1 MRERKGRLTLFGEVS
16 AQTPNAAET
25 AASAG
30 KAASAEKDASA
41 ETAGKEPNAAEKDV
55 QPEAAA
61 AKHPAAAKDPAAAQE
76 PAGDPERPSPKGTAG
91 EKPGENW
98 ERGEEEA
105 RRLRR
110 EVENRLQESRALQ
123 REYPGFSLR
132 REMQSPDF
140 ARLIAGGVS
149 MRRAF
154 ETVHFSEIL
163 FGAMQRAAKES
174 QIRALEEIR
183 QRGMRPAENGLSPRG
198 GTAVKK
204 SAGEFTRE
212 ERQSLIRRLE
222 RGEKVAL

>member
-25 AASAG
+25 AAAAETTPAAETAASAG
-30 KAASAEKDASA
+30 KAAS
-41 ETAGKEPNAAEKDV
+41 AEKDV

-61 AKHPAAAKDPAAAQE
+61 AKDPAAQEPAAAKEPAAAQE
-76 PAGDPERPSPKGTAG
+76 PAG

>member
-25 AASAG
+25 AAAAETTASAG
-30 KAASAEKDASA
+30 KAAS
-41 ETAGKEPNAAEKDV
+41 AEKDV

-61 AKHPAAAKDPAAAQE
+61 AKQPAAAKE
-76 PAGDPERPSPKGTAG
+76 PAG

-183 QRGMRPAENGLSPRG
+183 QRGMRPAENGISPRG

>member
-25 AASAG
+25 DAAAGTTAAAGTAASAG
-30 KAASAEKDASA
+30 KAA
-41 ETAGKEPNAAEKDV
+41 AAEKDV

-61 AKHPAAAKDPAAAQE
+61 AKQPAAAQE
-76 PAGDPERPSPKGTAG
+76 PVAQEPAG

>member
-16 AQTPNAAET
+16 AQTPNATETAAAAGKATSAET
-25 AASAG
+25 TASAG
-30 KAASAEKDASA
+30 KAASAEKA
-41 ETAGKEPNAAEKDV
+41 V

-61 AKHPAAAKDPAAAQE
+61 AKQPAAAKDPAAAQE
-76 PAGDPERPSPKGTAG
+76 PAG

-105 RRLRR
+105 IRLRR

>member
-16 AQTPNAAET
+16 AQTPNSAET
-25 AASAG
+25 T
-30 KAASAEKDASA
+30 ASA
-41 ETAGKEPNAAEKDV
+41 ETTPAAEKAASAEKDV

-61 AKHPAAAKDPAAAQE
+61 AKQPAAAQDPAAAQE
-76 PAGDPERPSPKGTAG
+76 PAR

-98 ERGEEEA
+98 EQGEEEA

>member
-1 MRERKGRLTLFGEVS
+1 MRERKGRLTLFGEASVE
-16 AQTPNAAET
+16 TTTTET
-25 AASAG
+25 AAEAPAATGADAAAG
-30 KAASAEKDASA
+30 A
-41 ETAGKEPNAAEKDV
+41 AGKEPNAAEKDV

-61 AKHPAAAKDPAAAQE
+61 AKHPAAAKE
-76 PAGDPERPSPKGTAG
+76 PAG

-110 EVENRLQESRALQ
+110 EVENRLQESRALK

-174 QIRALEEIR
+174 QMRALEEIR

>member
-1 MRERKGRLTLFGEVS
+1 MRERKGRLTLFGEVF
-16 AQTPNAAET
+16 AQTPNATET
-25 AASAG
+25 DAAAG
-30 KAASAEKDASA
+30 KAASAETDAA
-41 ETAGKEPNAAEKDV
+41 AGTAASAEKDV

-61 AKHPAAAKDPAAAQE
+61 AKQPAAAKEPAAAQE
-76 PAGDPERPSPKGTAG
+76 PVG

-183 QRGMRPAENGLSPRG
+183 QRGMRPAENGISPRG

>member
-1 MRERKGRLTLFGEVS
+1 MRERRGRLTLFGETN
-16 AQTPNAAET
+16 AAAET
-25 AASAG
+25 NAAV
-30 KAASAEKDASA
+30 
-41 ETAGKEPNAAEKDV
+41 ETAGEGPATEETAAEEPNAAGKDV
-55 QPEAAA
+55 QPEPVSAQ
-61 AKHPAAAKDPAAAQE
+61 DPAAAQE
-76 PAGDPERPSPKGTAG
+76 PAG

-163 FGAMQRAAKES
+163 FGAMQRAAREA
-174 QIRALEEIR
+174 QMRALEEIR

>member
-16 AQTPNAAET
+16 AQTPNATET
-25 AASAG
+25 AASAETT
-30 KAASAEKDASA
+30 AS
-41 ETAGKEPNAAEKDV
+41 AEKDV

-61 AKHPAAAKDPAAAQE
+61 AKQPAAAQE
-76 PAGDPERPSPKGTAG
+76 PAAAKEPAAQEPAG

-110 EVENRLQESRALQ
+110 EVENRMQESRALQ

-163 FGAMQRAAKES
+163 FGAMQRAAREA
-174 QIRALEEIR
+174 QMRALEEIR

>member
-25 AASAG
+25 DAAAG
-30 KAASAEKDASA
+30 KAAAA
-41 ETAGKEPNAAEKDV
+41 ETTAAAGKDTSAEKDV
-55 QPEAAA
+55 QPEPVSPQE
-61 AKHPAAAKDPAAAQE
+61 PAAQDPAAAQE
-76 PAGDPERPSPKGTAG
+76 PAG

>member
-1 MRERKGRLTLFGEVS
+1 MREKRGRLTLFGEAS
-16 AQTPNAAET
+16 AAAEAP
-25 AASAG
+25 AATGADAAAG
-30 KAASAEKDASA
+30 A
-41 ETAGKEPNAAEKDV
+41 AGKEPNAAEKDV
-55 QPEAAA
+55 QPE
-61 AKHPAAAKDPAAAQE
+61 PVSAQE
-76 PAGDPERPSPKGTAG
+76 PAPQEPNTAAESAAAAGSSAAAGSAG

-105 RRLRR
+105 IRLRR
-110 EVENRLQESRALQ
+110 EVENRLQESRDLQ

-163 FGAMQRAAKES
+163 FGAMQRAAQEA
-174 QIRALEEIR
+174 QMRALEEIR

-204 SAGEFTRE
+204 TAGEFTRE

>member
-1 MRERKGRLTLFGEVS
+1 MRERKGRLTLFGETN
-16 AQTPNAAET
+16 AAAET
-25 AASAG
+25 NAAV
-30 KAASAEKDASA
+30 
-41 ETAGKEPNAAEKDV
+41 ETAGEGPATEETAAEEPNAAGKDV
-55 QPEAAA
+55 QPE
-61 AKHPAAAKDPAAAQE
+61 PVSAQE
-76 PAGDPERPSPKGTAG
+76 PVAQEPAG

-105 RRLRR
+105 IRLRR

>member
-16 AQTPNAAET
+16 AQTPNATETT
-25 AASAG
+25 AA
-30 KAASAEKDASA
+30 A
-41 ETAGKEPNAAEKDV
+41 ETAGEGPATEETAAEEPNAAGKDV

-61 AKHPAAAKDPAAAQE
+61 AKQPAAAKDPAAAQE
-76 PAGDPERPSPKGTAG
+76 PAG

-163 FGAMQRAAKES
+163 FGAMQRAAREA
-174 QIRALEEIR
+174 QMRALEEIR

>member
-1 MRERKGRLTLFGEVS
+1 MRERKGRLTLFGETN
-16 AQTPNAAET
+16 AAAET
-25 AASAG
+25 NAAV
-30 KAASAEKDASA
+30 
-41 ETAGKEPNAAEKDV
+41 ETAGEGPATEETAAEEPNAAEKDV

-61 AKHPAAAKDPAAAQE
+61 AQDPAAKDPAAAQE
-76 PAGDPERPSPKGTAG
+76 PAG

-105 RRLRR
+105 IRLRR

-163 FGAMQRAAKES
+163 FGAMQRAAREA
-174 QIRALEEIR
+174 QMRALEEIR

>member
-25 AASAG
+25 DAAAGTAAS
-30 KAASAEKDASA
+30 
-41 ETAGKEPNAAEKDV
+41 AEKDV

-61 AKHPAAAKDPAAAQE
+61 AKQPAAAKEPAAAQE
-76 PAGDPERPSPKGTAG
+76 PVG

>member
-1 MRERKGRLTLFGEVS
+1 MRERRGRLTLFGETN
-16 AQTPNAAET
+16 AAAET
-25 AASAG
+25 NAAV
-30 KAASAEKDASA
+30 
-41 ETAGKEPNAAEKDV
+41 ETAGEGPATEETAAEEPNAAEKDV

-61 AKHPAAAKDPAAAQE
+61 AKQPAAAKDPAAAQE
-76 PAGDPERPSPKGTAG
+76 PAG

-110 EVENRLQESRALQ
+110 EVENRLQESRDLQ

>member
-16 AQTPNAAET
+16 AQTPNATET
-25 AASAG
+25 DAAAG
-30 KAASAEKDASA
+30 KAASAET
-41 ETAGKEPNAAEKDV
+41 TAATEKAV

-61 AKHPAAAKDPAAAQE
+61 AKQPAAAKDPAAAQE
-76 PAGDPERPSPKGTAG
+76 PAG

>member
-16 AQTPNAAET
+16 AQTPNATET
-25 AASAG
+25 TASAG
-30 KAASAEKDASA
+30 TAAAAEKDAS
-41 ETAGKEPNAAEKDV
+41 AEKDV

-61 AKHPAAAKDPAAAQE
+61 AKHPAAQEPAAAKE
-76 PAGDPERPSPKGTAG
+76 PAG

-163 FGAMQRAAKES
+163 FGAMQRAAREA
-174 QIRALEEIR
+174 QMRALEEIR

>member
-16 AQTPNAAET
+16 AQTPNATET
-25 AASAG
+25 AAS
-30 KAASAEKDASA
+30 
-41 ETAGKEPNAAEKDV
+41 AEKDV

-61 AKHPAAAKDPAAAQE
+61 AKQPAAAQE
-76 PAGDPERPSPKGTAG
+76 PAG

-110 EVENRLQESRALQ
+110 EVENRLQESRDLQ

>member
-25 AASAG
+25 TAAAG
-30 KAASAEKDASA
+30 KAASAEKD
-41 ETAGKEPNAAEKDV
+41 V
-55 QPEAAA
+55 QPEA
-61 AKHPAAAKDPAAAQE
+61 AAAQE
-76 PAGDPERPSPKGTAG
+76 PAGDPERPSPKETAG

-204 SAGEFTRE
+204 TAGEFTRE

>member
-16 AQTPNAAET
+16 AQTPNATET
-25 AASAG
+25 DAAAG
-30 KAASAEKDASA
+30 KAASAETTAAAGTAAS
-41 ETAGKEPNAAEKDV
+41 AEKDV

-61 AKHPAAAKDPAAAQE
+61 GEQPAPQEPNTAAESAAA
-76 PAGDPERPSPKGTAG
+76 AGSAG

>member
-16 AQTPNAAET
+16 AQTPNATETAAAAGTTAAAGT

-30 KAASAEKDASA
+30 TTAAAGTAAS
-41 ETAGKEPNAAEKDV
+41 AEKDV

-61 AKHPAAAKDPAAAQE
+61 GEQPAPQEPNTAAESAAA
-76 PAGDPERPSPKGTAG
+76 AGSAG

-174 QIRALEEIR
+174 QMRALEEIR

>member
-25 AASAG
+25 AASAETT
-30 KAASAEKDASA
+30 AAAGTATSA
-41 ETAGKEPNAAEKDV
+41 ETTAAAGRDV
-55 QPEAAA
+55 QPEPVSPQEPAAQD
-61 AKHPAAAKDPAAAQE
+61 PAAAKE
-76 PAGDPERPSPKGTAG
+76 PAG

>member
-16 AQTPNAAET
+16 AQTPNATETT
-25 AASAG
+25 AAAG
-30 KAASAEKDASA
+30 KAAS
-41 ETAGKEPNAAEKDV
+41 AEKDV

-61 AKHPAAAKDPAAAQE
+61 AKQPAAAQE
-76 PAGDPERPSPKGTAG
+76 PAG

-110 EVENRLQESRALQ
+110 EVENRLQESRDLQ

>member
-16 AQTPNAAET
+16 AQTPNATET
-25 AASAG
+25 D
-30 KAASAEKDASA
+30 ASAEKAAS
-41 ETAGKEPNAAEKDV
+41 AEKDV

-61 AKHPAAAKDPAAAQE
+61 AKHPAAAKDPAAAKEPAAQDPAAAQE
-76 PAGDPERPSPKGTAG
+76 PAG

>member
-25 AASAG
+25 AASAETT
-30 KAASAEKDASA
+30 AS
-41 ETAGKEPNAAEKDV
+41 AEKDV

-61 AKHPAAAKDPAAAQE
+61 AKHPAAAQE
-76 PAGDPERPSPKGTAG
+76 PAG

>member
-25 AASAG
+25 AA
-30 KAASAEKDASA
+30 AAEMAA
-41 ETAGKEPNAAEKDV
+41 AAEKDV

-61 AKHPAAAKDPAAAQE
+61 AKQPAAAQE
-76 PAGDPERPSPKGTAG
+76 PAAAKEPAAQEPAG

>member
-25 AASAG
+25 TAA
-30 KAASAEKDASA
+30 AEA
-41 ETAGKEPNAAEKDV
+41 AGKEPNAAEKDV

-61 AKHPAAAKDPAAAQE
+61 AKQPAAAQE
-76 PAGDPERPSPKGTAG
+76 PAAAKEPAAQEPAG

>member
-1 MRERKGRLTLFGEVS
+1 MRERRGRLTLFGETN
-16 AQTPNAAET
+16 AAAET
-25 AASAG
+25 NAAV
-30 KAASAEKDASA
+30 
-41 ETAGKEPNAAEKDV
+41 ETAGEGPATEETAAEEPNAAEKDV

-61 AKHPAAAKDPAAAQE
+61 AKHPAAAKE
-76 PAGDPERPSPKGTAG
+76 PAG

-110 EVENRLQESRALQ
+110 EVENRMQESRALQ

-163 FGAMQRAAKES
+163 FGAMQRAAREA

>member
-16 AQTPNAAET
+16 AQTPNATET
-25 AASAG
+25 AASAETT
-30 KAASAEKDASA
+30 AS
-41 ETAGKEPNAAEKDV
+41 AEKDV

-61 AKHPAAAKDPAAAQE
+61 AKQPAAAKEPAAQE
-76 PAGDPERPSPKGTAG
+76 PNAEEIAG

-163 FGAMQRAAKES
+163 FGAMQRAAREA
-174 QIRALEEIR
+174 QMRALEEIR

>member
-25 AASAG
+25 TAAAG
-30 KAASAEKDASA
+30 TAPAA
-41 ETAGKEPNAAEKDV
+41 ETAASAEKDV

-61 AKHPAAAKDPAAAQE
+61 AKDPADAQEPAAQDPAAAKE
-76 PAGDPERPSPKGTAG
+76 PAG

>member
-16 AQTPNAAET
+16 AQTPNATET
-25 AASAG
+25 DAAAG
-30 KAASAEKDASA
+30 KAAS
-41 ETAGKEPNAAEKDV
+41 AEKDV

-61 AKHPAAAKDPAAAQE
+61 AKHPAAAKE
-76 PAGDPERPSPKGTAG
+76 PAG

-105 RRLRR
+105 RRLQR

-163 FGAMQRAAKES
+163 FGAMQRAAREA
-174 QIRALEEIR
+174 QMRALEEIR

>member
-16 AQTPNAAET
+16 AQTPNATETDAAAGTTAAAGTAPAAET
-25 AASAG
+25 AAAAG
-30 KAASAEKDASA
+30 
-41 ETAGKEPNAAEKDV
+41 KDV
-55 QPEAAA
+55 QPEPVSAQ
-61 AKHPAAAKDPAAAQE
+61 DPAAAQE
-76 PAGDPERPSPKGTAG
+76 PAG